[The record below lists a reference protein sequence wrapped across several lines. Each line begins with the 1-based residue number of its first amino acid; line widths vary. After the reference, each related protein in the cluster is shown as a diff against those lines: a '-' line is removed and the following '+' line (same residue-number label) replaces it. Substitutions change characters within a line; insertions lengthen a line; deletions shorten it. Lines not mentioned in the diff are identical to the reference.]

1 MSVPLAVLKLNTGAS
16 PPPTWILTSKKKILV
31 WKLVSIGL
39 VHVSQTVLCGD
50 WINYNME
57 VRVLQEPRVA
67 QAEGKEAKREKKK
80 RDETIKINKQTNEFT

>member
-1 MSVPLAVLKLNTGAS
+1 
-16 PPPTWILTSKKKILV
+16 
-31 WKLVSIGL
+31 
-39 VHVSQTVLCGD
+39 
-50 WINYNME
+50 ME

>member
-16 PPPTWILTSKKKILV
+16 PPPTWIATSKKKILV

-39 VHVSQTVLCGD
+39 VHVRPCYGD